1 MNNTKYLT
9 VSKFARLIG
18 VNATSVR
25 LAIKKGRLVPVEIK
39 GKMVIDVK
47 QGQRQWAAT
56 RNSVA
61 SESGKKSGGN
71 RKKRKAEKQKTER
84 KTPAYLAPPKVDQD
98 GDLTMSEA
106 ERREKVYKSQ
116 LSELKYLEQAGKLIS
131 VEKIQRRAFELAR
144 KTRDAIMLIPTRYAH
159 ELASETDPHKLE
171 IMLTKMLQKALE
183 KLSKGR

>member
-1 MNNTKYLT
+1 MNKKNLVTIT
-9 VSKFARLIG
+9 KFARLME
-18 VNATSVR
+18 VNPPSIR
-25 LAIKKGRLVPVEIK
+25 LAIKKGRLTPVEVDDQILIDIK
-39 GKMVIDVK
+39 K
-47 QGQRQWAAT
+47 GQRQWAAT
-56 RNSVA
+56 QNTVA
-61 SESGKKSGGN
+61 SKSGKKSTGN
-71 RKKRKAEKQKTER
+71 RKKRKTKKAKKVSSSFDYIA
-84 KTPAYLAPPKVDQD
+84 PAKVDQD

-144 KTRDAIMLIPTRYAH
+144 KTRDALMLIPTRYAH